1 MPDAK
6 KTLTAHVPDALAD
19 RVASAAAREERSN
32 DWVVNQALELY
43 LSIDEER
50 HAHTLKALKDV
61 DAGRVIDHAS
71 VKAWTEGLNAPA
83 AQGWARFTSSTLNI
97 ESI

>member
-32 DWVVNQALELY
+32 NWVVNQALELY
-43 LSIDEER
+43 LSIDEAR
-50 HAHTLKALKDV
+50 HARTLKALKDV
-61 DAGRVIDHAS
+61 DAGRVIDHAN
-71 VKAWTEGLNAPA
+71 VKAWTEGLNALA
-83 AQGWARFTSSTLNI
+83 AATPKRRSRH
-97 ESI
+97 

>member
-6 KTLTAHVPDALAD
+6 KTLTAHIPGALAD

-32 DWVVNQALELY
+32 EWVVNQALELY

-50 HAHTLKALKDV
+50 HTHTLKALKDV

-71 VKAWTEGLNAPA
+71 VKAWAGGLNAPA
-83 AQGWARFTSSTLNI
+83 ATIQKRRSRN
-97 ESI
+97 

>member
-1 MPDAK
+1 M
-6 KTLTAHVPDALAD
+6 PDALAD

-32 DWVVNQALELY
+32 NWVVNQALELY

-50 HAHTLKALKDV
+50 HARTLKALEDV

-71 VKAWTEGLNAPA
+71 VKAWTERLNAPA
-83 AQGWARFTSSTLNI
+83 AATPKRRSRH
-97 ESI
+97 